1 MIDTSRFRTEA
12 DAWGIPLGERFELEA
27 VIRPSFKPL
36 DEFEE
41 EDHRDL
47 AFRRAVADVLIS
59 NNLDSKAKR
68 YLSCSRKGRIWRC
81 EGPEQHGY
89 FIPEGCDLR
98 FCPRC
103 APRQFAR
110 LFKKHAA
117 AVDRMHSH
125 ARRGFMLR
133 KIELTTE
140 NLGTL
145 DTEQIKRFHAQV
157 KKTFKTL
164 MKGVEGW
171 GALIVDEVGFNNT
184 NLHAHILFY
193 GPYIAQS
200 RIAEVWNKISGNQVV
215 WIRLA
220 DGKGRGALCYMLKY
234 VSKPPSDDPEMI
246 GKLEVAFHGTRRVHA
261 MGIFYGF
268 KSGED
273 HCAKN
278 DPLSCPRCGA
288 KLVADTGRPIWY
300 LKAMGFELLGSSRI
314 QGRNKKWIN

>member
-1 MIDTSRFRTEA
+1 MIDTSQFRLEA

-27 VIRPSFKPL
+27 VVRPSFKAL
-36 DEFEE
+36 GDFEE

-47 AFRRAVADVLIS
+47 AFRRVVADVLIL
-59 NNLDSKAKR
+59 NELESKAKR
-68 YLSCSRKGRIWRC
+68 YLGCSRKGRIWRC

-98 FCPRC
+98 FCLRC

-117 AVDRMHSH
+117 VVDSAYSH

-157 KKTFKTL
+157 KKTLKIL
-164 MKGVEGW
+164 MKGIQGW

-184 NLHAHILFY
+184 NLHAEPLPFSVTNETRVF
-193 GPYIAQS
+193 G
-200 RIAEVWNKISGNQVV
+200 RLKFISP
-215 WIRLA
+215 
-220 DGKGRGALCYMLKY
+220 DFML
-234 VSKPPSDDPEMI
+234 VFCT
-246 GKLEVAFHGTRRVHA
+246 LE
-261 MGIFYGF
+261 
-268 KSGED
+268 
-273 HCAKN
+273 
-278 DPLSCPRCGA
+278 PLTT
-288 KLVADTGRPIWY
+288 D
-300 LKAMGFELLGSSRI
+300 
-314 QGRNKKWIN
+314 